1 MNAGGQ
7 ILLIDDDVI
16 DIRSFER
23 GLSRAGSGHR
33 LVSLTNGHEA
43 LSGLQTGNVPI
54 PDVIVLDLNM
64 PGMSGF
70 EFLSALRQDERLC
83 FLPVW
88 VLSTSS
94 DPDDIRRAYD
104 LNAAGYMV
112 KQEMGDNFAE
122 VIKLINH
129 YLSVIQLPGA

>member
-23 GLSRAGSGHR
+23 GLSRAGLGHR